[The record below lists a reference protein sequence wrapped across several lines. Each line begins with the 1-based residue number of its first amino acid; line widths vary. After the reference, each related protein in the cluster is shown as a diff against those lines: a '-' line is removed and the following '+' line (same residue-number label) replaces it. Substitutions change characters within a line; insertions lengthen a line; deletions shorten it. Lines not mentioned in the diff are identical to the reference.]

1 MDRKFILIPALAG
14 GIFLAQ
20 SAQQRAEALTAP
32 TATIGQTS
40 NPMMTLV
47 HWGERGGYGYG
58 GGWSRH
64 GYGGD
69 WGRHGYGGEWGGR
82 GGRGY
87 GGGRGDRGGRGYGG
101 GAAVAGVGMAEGGGE
116 RAAA

>member
-40 NPMMTLV
+40 NPMTTLV

-87 GGGRGDRGGRGYGG
+87 GGGWGGRGGRGHGG
-101 GAAVAGVGMAEGGGE
+101 RWG
-116 RAAA
+116 

>member
-20 SAQQRAEALTAP
+20 SAQQRAEALNAP
-32 TATIGQTS
+32 TVTIGQTS
-40 NPMMTLV
+40 NPMLTPV
-47 HWGERGGYGYG
+47 HWGERSGYGYG
-58 GGWSRH
+58 GGWGRH

-87 GGGRGDRGGRGYGG
+87 GGGWGRHGYGGGWGGRGGRGHGG
-101 GAAVAGVGMAEGGGE
+101 RWG
-116 RAAA
+116 

>member
-1 MDRKFILIPALAG
+1 MDRKFILIPALAA

-20 SAQQRAEALTAP
+20 SAEQRAEALNGP
-32 TATIGQTS
+32 TVTIGQTS

-47 HWGERGGYGYG
+47 HWGDRGGYGYG

-69 WGRHGYGGEWGGR
+69 WGRHGLWR
-82 GGRGY
+82 
-87 GGGRGDRGGRGYGG
+87 
-101 GAAVAGVGMAEGGGE
+101 
-116 RAAA
+116 

>member
-14 GIFLAQ
+14 GILLAQ
-20 SAQQRAEALTAP
+20 SAQQRAEALSAP
-32 TATIGQTS
+32 TVTIGQTS
-40 NPMMTLV
+40 NPMFTPV

-58 GGWSRH
+58 GGWGRH

-87 GGGRGDRGGRGYGG
+87 GGGGWGRHHGYGGGWGGRGGRGHGG
-101 GAAVAGVGMAEGGGE
+101 RWG
-116 RAAA
+116 